1 MENVD
6 AFAAELIGAL
16 GTARAIAPFTARDPS
31 FGTAQAYEVAARVHA
46 ARLARGEQPV
56 GRKIGFTNRT
66 LWDEYGVR
74 EPIWGFVYDTTLFR
88 PRGGRSSAAIAGL
101 AEARIEPEIVLHFK
115 AAPPATPGRDAAQVE
130 AAMLDCIDWIAHG
143 FEIVQSPFPDWKFK
157 VADTI
162 AANGLHGTLVV
173 GDPVPVASIP
183 DCAQRLRECRLA
195 LRKGE
200 ALAAEGTGANVL
212 DSPLL
217 AMAHL
222 VEVLAGMPQFPP
234 VAAGEVVTTGSLTSA
249 LLVAPGET
257 WSTTLSGIALPGLS
271 ITFK

>member
-1 MENVD
+1 MGNVD

-16 GTARAIAPFTARDPS
+16 GTAQAIAPFTARDPS
-31 FGTAQAYEVAARVHA
+31 FGAAQAYEVAGRLHA

-56 GRKIGFTNRT
+56 GRKIGFTNRA

-88 PRGGRSSAAIAGL
+88 PRGGRATVALAGL
-101 AEARIEPEIVLHFK
+101 AAAKIEPEIVLHFK
-115 AAPPATPGRDAAQVE
+115 AAPPRQANE
-130 AAMLDCIDWIAHG
+130 AALLDCIDWVAHG
-143 FEIVQSPFPDWKFK
+143 FEVVQSPFPAWKFK

-162 AANGLHGTLVV
+162 AANGLHGALYV
-173 GDPVPVASIP
+173 GEPVPVASVP
-183 DCAQRLRECRLA
+183 DCARRLKELRLA
-195 LRKGE
+195 LHKGGVSV
-200 ALAAEGTGANVL
+200 AEGTGANVL
-212 DSPLL
+212 GSPLL

-222 VEVLAGMPQFPP
+222 VEVLAQLPAFPP
-234 VAAGEVVTTGSLTSA
+234 VAADEVVTTGSLTPA
-249 LLVAPGET
+249 LDVAPGET